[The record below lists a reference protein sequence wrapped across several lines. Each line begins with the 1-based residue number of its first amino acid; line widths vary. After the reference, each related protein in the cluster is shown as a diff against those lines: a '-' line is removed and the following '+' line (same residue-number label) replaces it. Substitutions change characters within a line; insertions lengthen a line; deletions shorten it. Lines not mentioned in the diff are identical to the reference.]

1 MTSDAKPTHVTYTRL
16 GNSGLK
22 ISNPVLGAMSF
33 GNSNWAGP
41 WILGED
47 EALPILKAAYDN
59 GINTWDTA
67 NVYGYGDSERII
79 AKAIK
84 NFKIPR
90 ERLVIMT
97 KCNGTVGGNFKFPN
111 ILHPCHRII
120 I

>member
-1 MTSDAKPTHVTYTRL
+1 MASDAKPTVTYTRL

-33 GNSNWAGP
+33 GNSNWLGP

-59 GINTWDTA
+59 GINSWDTA

-79 AKAIK
+79 AKAIR
-84 NFKIPR
+84 NYKIPR

-97 KCNGTVGGNFKFPN
+97 KCNGTVGGNWKIF
-111 ILHPCHRII
+111 
-120 I
+120 